1 MNGQTERC
9 DRTAYVSGLQST
21 VSDIELFEV
30 FNRVAHVEKV
40 IVRSGT
46 VRHALVVFKT
56 VEGLYQVLN
65 NFQGTSLH
73 GRQLH
78 IRPLRESSHSGN
90 GGGGRVQKPY
100 RPSADQNS
108 TYTYRQQ
115 PASYQQN
122 PRGFRNS
129 SGSTSSF
136 NGAGGANGRRR
147 NQGYVQ
153 NGRGG
158 FQNETYSG
166 AMSTLFDAY
175 PQYGGFHQQQSYHHQ
190 PAAHHHQTQHD
201 FHFENHAE
209 GAKRF
214 DNLANLLRAT
224 TPIDPFGTNSKSTEK
239 SQATSPTGSRSRAS
253 SAKEHKQAPPAWKME
268 LRLADSQNLPPP
280 SPTTTP
286 KALSMTQHEFL
297 AQIARQAAQEQQENV
312 MLVGG
317 EEGKKRQRP
326 NLSVINPSLFY
337 EQYPRTSSPVV
348 FAPNSTPNADKNP
361 SPHDPAVVAYNR
373 LRIPPQSAFDHLSPI
388 DTNNCSFITKH
399 LGPNDHQKRDLTN
412 EELSD
417 MIVSTGNLRMNP
429 MIQDATSFEAPPPI
443 HDETPAPW
451 SPLKRV
457 RAESGS
463 LSAAPLAS
471 PQFSPIKP
479 KCEEFD
485 TADDDVFERSSM
497 DPQKSENAENKMEKM
512 DVKQQQ
518 QKMSDFEDINNSR
531 LPSNSHSA
539 APSSDQ
545 KSFVFPPEYPMCRH
559 SSVPS
564 IAHLVGDLSDFCP
577 LSPHLTE
584 KLAIE
589 EDVENPE
596 DVDKTSEDK
605 SSSSKADDVAV
616 ASGIQKSD
624 VIV

>member
-46 VRHALVVFKT
+46 IRHALVVFKT
-56 VEGLYQVLN
+56 VEGLYEVLN

-100 RPSADQNS
+100 RPSAAQNS
-108 TYTYRQQ
+108 TCTYRQH
-115 PASYQQN
+115 PASYQPN

-136 NGAGGANGRRR
+136 NGGGGANGRRR

-166 AMSTLFDAY
+166 AMSTLFNAY
-175 PQYGGFHQQQSYHHQ
+175 PQYGGFHQ

-214 DNLANLLRAT
+214 DNLANLIRAT
-224 TPIDPFGTNSKSTEK
+224 TPTDPFGAKFLKSTEK

-268 LRLADSQNLPPP
+268 LRLADSQNIPPP
-280 SPTTTP
+280 PTTTP

-297 AQIARQAAQEQQENV
+297 AQIARQAAQEQQEDV
-312 MLVGG
+312 VLVGG
-317 EEGKKRQRP
+317 EEGKKKQRP
-326 NLSVINPSLFY
+326 ILSVINPSLFY

-348 FAPNSTPNADKNP
+348 FAPNSIPNTDKNP
-361 SPHDPAVVAYNR
+361 SPHDPAVVAYSR

-399 LGPNDHQKRDLTN
+399 LGPNDHQKRDFTN

-429 MIQDATSFEAPPPI
+429 MIQDAAASEASPPI

-485 TADDDVFERSSM
+485 TADDDVFGGSGM
-497 DPQKSENAENKMEKM
+497 DPQKSENVEKM
-512 DVKQQQ
+512 DVKQQ

-577 LSPHLTE
+577 PSPHLTE

-596 DVDKTSEDK
+596 DVDKTSDDK

-616 ASGIQKSD
+616 VPGATGIQKSD

>member
-1 MNGQTERC
+1 
-9 DRTAYVSGLQST
+9 
-21 VSDIELFEV
+21 
-30 FNRVAHVEKV
+30 
-40 IVRSGT
+40 
-46 VRHALVVFKT
+46 
-56 VEGLYQVLN
+56 
-65 NFQGTSLH
+65 
-73 GRQLH
+73 
-78 IRPLRESSHSGN
+78 
-90 GGGGRVQKPY
+90 
-100 RPSADQNS
+100 
-108 TYTYRQQ
+108 
-115 PASYQQN
+115 
-122 PRGFRNS
+122 
-129 SGSTSSF
+129 
-136 NGAGGANGRRR
+136 
-147 NQGYVQ
+147 
-153 NGRGG
+153 
-158 FQNETYSG
+158 
-166 AMSTLFDAY
+166 MSTLFDAY

-224 TPIDPFGTNSKSTEK
+224 TPIDPFGANSKSTEK

-361 SPHDPAVVAYNR
+361 SPHDPAVVAYSR

>member
-90 GGGGRVQKPY
+90 GGGVGRVQKPY

-175 PQYGGFHQQQSYHHQ
+175 PQYGGFHHQQSYHHHQ
-190 PAAHHHQTQHD
+190 PQHD

-214 DNLANLLRAT
+214 DNLANLIRAT
-224 TPIDPFGTNSKSTEK
+224 TPTDPFGANFKSTEK

-280 SPTTTP
+280 SPTTQP

-312 MLVGG
+312 MLGGGG
-317 EEGKKRQRP
+317 EEGKKKTRP

-348 FAPNSTPNADKNP
+348 FAPNSTPNTDKNP
-361 SPHDPAVVAYNR
+361 SPHDPAVVAYSR

-399 LGPNDHQKRDLTN
+399 LGPNDHQKRDFTN

-429 MIQDATSFEAPPPI
+429 MIQHDATSFEAPPPC

-485 TADDDVFERSSM
+485 TGDDDVFGGSSM
-497 DPQKSENAENKMEKM
+497 DAQKSENAENKMEKM
-512 DVKQQQ
+512 DVKQPQ

-589 EDVENPE
+589 EGNVENPE

-616 ASGIQKSD
+616 ASGD